1 MNILPIITAGGIFCL
16 LFCSNAVADE
26 AATKNPGLQALE
38 EDLAQ
43 SKLELARAKRSKQT
57 VLIDFWQSQLPLVEA
72 DLRKAKQMIADGEA
86 VTHETVMQMIKDREK
101 ATEDRLARERKQ
113 FEAESAAALEAAR
126 AERDA
131 AREAAHNEYRAATDK
146 AYESYQDAIAPA
158 DLLRRFQTATGP
170 TRLVIW
176 NLPLD
181 RSMHERATRQ
191 VKVKLFGGGKLV
203 WQSKSLKLEPR
214 QPNTEI
220 ILPQVLFDQVVIDAL
235 RWSGEGAGLAEVE
248 VFIGNENVALHRPC
262 EVTNIDGAPEHAD
275 DQHALTDEIRRP
287 TDVGTGYWIAQP
299 RKKASIRIN
308 LLGRRIEPPK
318 NDNALGGVNL
328 PRP

>member
-1 MNILPIITAGGIFCL
+1 MNIRPIITAGGIGCL
-16 LFCSNAVADE
+16 LLYCHAAAEE
-26 AATKNPGLQALE
+26 AATKNPALQALE
-38 EDLAQ
+38 EDLANT
-43 SKLELARAKRSKQT
+43 KLELARAKRSKQQ
-57 VLIDFWQSQLPLVEA
+57 VLVDFWQSQLPLVEA
-72 DLRKAKQMIADGEA
+72 DLRKARKMLADGEA
-86 VTHETVMQMIKDREK
+86 LTHETVLQMIKDREK

-113 FEAESAAALEAAR
+113 FEAESTAVLEAAR

-146 AYESYQDAIAPA
+146 AYQSYQDAIAPA

-170 TRLVIW
+170 IRLVIW
-176 NLPLD
+176 NLPPD
-181 RSMHERATRQ
+181 RSMHGRAARQ
-191 VKVKLFGGGKLV
+191 VKVKLFGDDKLV
-203 WQSKSLKLEPR
+203 WQSRSLKLEPR
-214 QPNTEI
+214 QANTEI
-220 ILPQVLFDQVVIDAL
+220 VLPQVLFDQVVIDVL

-248 VFIGNENVALHRPC
+248 LFIGNENAALYRPC
-262 EVTNIDGAPEHAD
+262 EVTNIDDAPEHAD

-308 LLGRRIEPPK
+308 LLGQCIEPPK